1 MPLNSTR
8 GGGSSKGF
16 GFTAGAASIYIS
28 ATGGTITESGNY
40 RIHTFSSPGSFSVSK
55 TPDPSVA
62 NVDYLVIAGAGG
74 NAPSGRGTS
83 AGGFRESYNATTSGT
98 YTASPL
104 ASPTS
109 LPVSV
114 QTYPIT
120 VGAKGAPQ
128 PSQNTPG
135 VQGGS
140 STFSNITS
148 AGGGGSGVGHY
159 SQPVKGAPGLPGG
172 CGGAAGGYPPGN
184 TPGTAGTG
192 NDPPVSPPQGQP
204 GQGNANGWGGGCL
217 SQFNGAGTQIN
228 PAIGVAGLSPVA
240 VPGVKYFCA
249 GSGQGAP
256 ANRDGV
262 DAPGAAEQNGVVVIR
277 YRFK

>member
-1 MPLNSTR
+1 MPINSTR
-8 GGGSSKGF
+8 GAGSAKGF
-16 GFTAGAASIYIS
+16 GFTAGGANIYIE
-28 ATGGTITESGNY
+28 ATGGTITETDVY
-40 RIHTFSSPGSFSVSK
+40 RIHTFSSPGSFVVSK

-74 NAPSGRGTS
+74 TAPSGRGGS
-83 AGGFRESYNATTSGT
+83 AGGFRESYNPTTSGP

-109 LPVSV
+109 ITVTT

-135 VQGGS
+135 NQGNP
-140 STFSNITS
+140 STFTNITS

-184 TPGTAGTG
+184 SPPVAGNG
-192 NDPPVSPPQGQP
+192 NDPPTSPPQGQP
-204 GQGNANGWGGGCL
+204 GTGGANGWGGGAL
-217 SQFNGAGTQIN
+217 SQYDGAGTGIN
-228 PAIGVAGLSPVA
+228 PATGEPGPSPA
-240 VPGVKYFCA
+240 VKYYSGGNGQG
-249 GSGQGAP
+249 GSGVGDDGEGGAS
-256 ANRDGV
+256 GT
-262 DAPGAAEQNGVVVIR
+262 GTGLVVIR
-277 YRFK
+277 YRYK